1 MEGKLLESR
10 TGAGWPRP
18 GLCVRVPDG
27 FVQTGFVGFHLQHV
41 RHPEGRSRFLRPRC
55 GWPSGW
61 LPALRASFGENGP
74 AVEMEPAGGFGPE
87 HRQVAVAGSDE
98 GQHEATVNLGAG
110 SGEQDVGSGA
120 ACLGRNCTLPRC
132 AADSGTLP

>member
-1 MEGKLLESR
+1 MDPLWRWSRLEDSDQR
-10 TGAGWPRP
+10 
-18 GLCVRVPDG
+18 
-27 FVQTGFVGFHLQHV
+27 
-41 RHPEGRSRFLRPRC
+41 
-55 GWPSGW
+55 
-61 LPALRASFGENGP
+61 
-74 AVEMEPAGGFGPE
+74 E
-87 HRQVAVAGSDE
+87 HREVAVAGSDE